1 MSLEKDFQYY
11 LDHQVELAE
20 QYEGKILVIKGEQ
33 VIGVYDDE
41 DVAIK
46 TTSEEYELGTF
57 LVQECSADPDSTTV
71 TYHSRAYFA

>member
-1 MSLEKDFQYY
+1 MSLEKEFQYY
-11 LDHQVELAE
+11 LNHQAELAE

-57 LVQECSADPDSTTV
+57 LIQECPADPDSTIV

>member
-1 MSLEKDFQYY
+1 MSLEREFQYY
-11 LDHQVELAE
+11 LDHQAELAE

-41 DVAIK
+41 DMAIK

-57 LVQECSADPDSTTV
+57 LVQECSADPDSTIV